1 MGLIGESAMAF
12 QAVPN
17 GIKVELN
24 AIQNGVP
31 NVNVYH
37 CSDAATHDAA
47 LLETYADTF
56 DSWWQADLQPIL
68 SNSYVLENITVTSL
82 ELATGPQF
90 IKSFSTGHQGDL
102 TGEQVAG
109 NAALVISWRT
119 PNLGK
124 SFRGRTYIGGLDAAA
139 TETSTVVSAS
149 FATAVQNAAENLIG
163 AVESIGGALSVLSRF
178 TAGVLR
184 VVGLLTEITSIIVD
198 TKIDSQRRRTAN

>member
-1 MGLIGESAMAF
+1 MAF
-12 QAVPN
+12 QAVPD
-17 GIKVELN
+17 GIKVEFN

-37 CSDAATHDAA
+37 VKDTATHDDA
-47 LLETYADTF
+47 LLEAYADGF

-82 ELATGPQF
+82 EVSTGPQF
-90 IKSFSTGHQGDL
+90 VKSFSSGHQGAL

-119 PNLGK
+119 PSLGR

-139 TETSTVVSAS
+139 TETSTTVTAS
-149 FATAVQNAAENLIG
+149 FADAIVNAAENMLG
-163 AVESIGGALSVLSRF
+163 MVESLGGALAVLSRY
-178 TAGVLR
+178 AALVLR
-184 VVGLLTEITSIIVD
+184 VTGLLTEITSIIVD